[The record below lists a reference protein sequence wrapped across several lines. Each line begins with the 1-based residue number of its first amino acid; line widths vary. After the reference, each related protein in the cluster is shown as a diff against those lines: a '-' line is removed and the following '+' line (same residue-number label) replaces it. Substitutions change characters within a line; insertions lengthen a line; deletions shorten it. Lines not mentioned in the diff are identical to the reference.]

1 MNKKVVAGIIAICC
15 SINNCFAYEYV
26 FNSKPGN
33 DFYDATT
40 IDTVV
45 IKAQNS
51 NVIQLNKTPNQI
63 YNLVSNGTVQSVVP
77 KVEYV
82 EKTSLVDVLENDGSI
97 GTLKIN
103 AIDLKLKVYE
113 GTTEESM
120 KKGLGHFSASDYFD
134 GNICIAGHNRGVNSN
149 FGKLKKLELG
159 DKITYKTKLG
169 TKNYKVSSIEKISAD
184 DFSRLESTQKNK
196 ITLIT
201 CVENQPMIRLCVQ
214 AEEVD

>member
-15 SINNCFAYEYV
+15 SINSCFAYEYV
-26 FNSKPGN
+26 FKSKLGN

-82 EKTSLVDVLENDGSI
+82 EKTSLVDVLENDGNI

-113 GTTEESM
+113 GTSEESM
-120 KKGLGHFSASDYFD
+120 KKGLGHFSTSDYFE